1 MFVKEYSEA
10 VGAVLQQIFSNEAQN
25 IEKAGELVAESL
37 QKNGLL
43 YVFGCGHSH
52 ILEEELFYR
61 AGGLAAVSPIF
72 ETCAMLHEGAVK
84 SSYVER
90 MSGYAEQV
98 ISRYPITENDCLLIV
113 SSSGINPFPIE
124 MAQGAASR
132 GAKVIGISSFFYKTQ
147 KSRQAQGLHLP
158 DVCDLCINNYVP
170 VGDASIEVCS
180 DGTKAGPVS
189 TIASAAIS
197 NSIVLSA
204 CENLRSKGIEPKV
217 FSSGNCPGGDAHNS
231 AVIGEYRDR
240 VRYL

>member
-132 GAKVIGISSFFYKTQ
+132 GAKVIGISSFFYK
-147 KSRQAQGLHLP
+147 A
-158 DVCDLCINNYVP
+158 
-170 VGDASIEVCS
+170 
-180 DGTKAGPVS
+180 
-189 TIASAAIS
+189 
-197 NSIVLSA
+197 
-204 CENLRSKGIEPKV
+204 
-217 FSSGNCPGGDAHNS
+217 
-231 AVIGEYRDR
+231 
-240 VRYL
+240 

>member
-1 MFVKEYSEA
+1 
-10 VGAVLQQIFSNEAQN
+10 
-25 IEKAGELVAESL
+25 
-37 QKNGLL
+37 
-43 YVFGCGHSH
+43 
-52 ILEEELFYR
+52 
-61 AGGLAAVSPIF
+61 
-72 ETCAMLHEGAVK
+72 MLHEGAVK

-98 ISRYPITENDCLLIV
+98 IARYPITENDCLLIV

-132 GAKVIGISSFFYKTQ
+132 GAKVIGISSFFYIAL

-204 CENLRSKGIEPKV
+204 CESLRSKGIEPKV
-217 FSSGNCPGGDAHNS
+217 FSSGNCPGGDEHNR